1 MSVPTHNLYD
11 FVHLVTKKKFML
23 SYFLKWGSRDLS
35 DVCWYQIN
43 NDWLKGPKG
52 IPVSNRINI
61 KNITADSMTLD
72 HMSLFQPMLFCHDQE
87 PLNFDLYTT
96 PHNTIEAQL
105 PLAFVS
111 PISNTLNLR
120 WHNIDSLQKYWILL
134 HSELNSEQVKRYEST
149 GMYKGAFWW
158 SHAIIA
164 RDWYRYA
171 EYDTSLLPS
180 DNYTKLFLV
189 YCRATTGSREYR
201 KDFVNLLESTS
212 LINDCQTRSFHN
224 QEVGPDASAIYEP
237 IDFNQTAI
245 SIVLETIFEKR
256 IHLTEKILR
265 PIACGH
271 PFMLAAG
278 PGSLAKLRSYGFR
291 TFDPFIDESYDNIS
305 DDQERL
311 AAIVAAMD
319 KFKKLDSVSQ
329 GIALKECRAIAA
341 RNKRLFFSN
350 EFFTSIT
357 KELHDNVFAAYSEE
371 LDLQRWWDDHK
382 WRRRNQPET
391 VDNPRYKKIRDQLL
405 PLYRRQRTTP
415 SQSSPGSLS
424 L

>member
-1 MSVPTHNLYD
+1 
-11 FVHLVTKKKFML
+11 ML
-23 SYFLKWGSRDLS
+23 SYFLKWGSRELS

-43 NDWLKGPKG
+43 NDWLNGPKG
-52 IPVSNRINI
+52 IPPENRIKI
-61 KNITADSMTLD
+61 ETVPEESITLD
-72 HMSLFQPMLFCHDQE
+72 HMSLFQPVLFCYDQE
-87 PLNFDLYTT
+87 PLNFDLYIN
-96 PHNTIEAQL
+96 PYNTLEEKNPA

-120 WHNIDSLQKYWILL
+120 WQNIDSLQKRWILL
-134 HSELNSEQVKRYEST
+134 HSELNSEQVTRYEST

-171 EYDTSLLPS
+171 EYDSSLCPNDTYS
-180 DNYTKLFLV
+180 KLFLV
-189 YCRATTGSREYR
+189 YCRATSGSREYR
-201 KDFVNLLESTS
+201 KNFMEQIESNGLL
-212 LINDCQTRSFHN
+212 DYCQTRSFHN
-224 QEVGPDASAIYEP
+224 CDVGPDASAIYEP
-237 IDFNQTAI
+237 IDFNQTGI
-245 SIVLETIFEKR
+245 SVVLETIFEKR

-278 PGSLAKLRSYGFR
+278 PGSLAKLRSYGFK
-291 TFDPFIDESYDNIS
+291 TFDPYIDESYDNIQ

-329 GIALKECRAIAA
+329 SIALKECRAIAA
-341 RNKRLFFSN
+341 HNKRLFFSN
-350 EFFTSIT
+350 DFFTSIT

-382 WRRRNQPET
+382 WRRQHQLET
-391 VDNPRYKKIRDQLL
+391 LDDPKYKKFRDCLL